1 MSPSAVAAPAA
12 IGNIESR
19 IAEIHSRMG
28 SLRQG
33 TSGASF
39 ADSLS
44 AALGST
50 TGTDESLFSATLAP
64 NSVSGDAV
72 VAGAKK
78 YLGVPYVYGGND
90 PATGLDCSSLVQ
102 QTFKDL
108 GITLPRTAAEQ
119 ARQGTKVK
127 SLAEAKPGDLVAFGS
142 PVDHIGIYAG
152 NNKMVVA
159 PRAGEVVKVQDVYA
173 TPVAIR
179 RIVPDSSGFNAI
191 SAVTGGSSSLG
202 ALSSKYDSLFK
213 AAGAKYGISPNI
225 LAAVAKAE
233 SNFNPA
239 AKSSAGA
246 QGLMQLMPGT
256 AKSLGVD
263 ALNPSEAIDG
273 AAKMLSGLVKK
284 FGSTSL
290 ALAAYNAG
298 PGAVQK
304 YNGIPP
310 YSETQNYVKKVLSFV
325 QQGAGS

>member
-1 MSPSAVAAPAA
+1 MPSSAVATPSA
-12 IGNIESR
+12 IGNIEAR

-28 SLRQG
+28 TLKGQSG
-33 TSGASF
+33 TSF

-50 TGTDESLFSATLAP
+50 SGTADTSTFHATVQP
-64 NSVSGDAV
+64 FGGVSGEDV

-102 QTFKDL
+102 QTFKQF
-108 GITLPRTAAEQ
+108 GIELPRTAAEQ
-119 ARQGTKVK
+119 ARQGTKVN

-159 PRAGEVVKVQDVYA
+159 PRTGDVVKVQDVYA

-179 RIVPDSSGFNAI
+179 RILPESSNF
-191 SAVTGGSSSLG
+191 SVGGGLG
-202 ALSSKYDSLFK
+202 ALSSQYDSLFK
-213 AAGAKYGISPNI
+213 AAGTKHGISPNI

-233 SNFNPA
+233 SNFNA
-239 AKSSAGA
+239 NAKSGAGA
-246 QGLMQLMPGT
+246 LGLMQIMPGT
-256 AKSLGVD
+256 AKGLGV
-263 ALNPSEAIDG
+263 NPMVPAEAVDG

-284 FGSTSL
+284 YGSVDL

-298 PGAVQK
+298 PGAVDK
-304 YNGIPP
+304 YKGIPP
-310 YSETQNYVKKVLSFV
+310 YTETQNYVKKVLSYV
-325 QQGAGS
+325 QGAK